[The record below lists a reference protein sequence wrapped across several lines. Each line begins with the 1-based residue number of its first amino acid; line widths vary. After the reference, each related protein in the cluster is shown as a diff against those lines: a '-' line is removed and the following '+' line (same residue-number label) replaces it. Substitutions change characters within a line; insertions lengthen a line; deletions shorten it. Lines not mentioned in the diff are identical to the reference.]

1 MGQLCPYGNDDS
13 IDLVQRVCEAV
24 PEHIN
29 AKDGFGQ
36 TPLHKW
42 SLECRSIGIAE
53 CLLIHGANVNA
64 KNNLRRTP
72 IMRCA
77 KVAKNEKAIE
87 FLLDHG
93 AETHHKDNY
102 GKDLLDY
109 CKENGLKN
117 IEALLLCR
125 DPVIIL

>member
-1 MGQLCPYGNDDS
+1 MHYMCRSGNDDS
-13 IDLVQRVCEAV
+13 IDLIERVCEAV

-29 AKDGFGQ
+29 AKDKYGE
-36 TPLHKW
+36 TPLHSW
-42 SLECRSIGIAE
+42 SSKCRAISIGRY
-53 CLLIHGANVNA
+53 LLIHGANVNA
-64 KNNLRRTP
+64 KNSDGVTP

-87 FLLDHG
+87 LLLDHD
-93 AETHHKDNY
+93 AETHHKDKY

-117 IEALLLCR
+117 IEALLLSKK
-125 DPVIIL
+125 